1 MDRYRKSTVE
11 AFEKAET
18 LVRAWLEEEGITRV
32 DVYLNGLGDVGDTLC
47 WRIADGEK
55 KSVHIDRSAGSAINK
70 LRGIQALPGRGA
82 WFYSHLWMEMPEGI
96 LHQESDWMC
105 EPDMGTGG
113 FYIGRDGLDI
123 RGGGPD
129 LGDYKTELDRYP
141 RDQEFI
147 PDWLRIKVE
156 QWRQE
161 RSHVVARRMADLEE
175 AYQAVKQELRLCHP

>member
-1 MDRYRKSTVE
+1 MDCYRKTAVE
-11 AFEKAET
+11 AFEKVET
-18 LVRAWLEEEGITRV
+18 LVRAWLEEECITRV

-113 FYIGRDGLDI
+113 FYIGPDGLDI

-129 LGDYKTELDRYP
+129 LGKYKTELDRYP

-147 PDWLRIKVE
+147 PDWLRDKVE
-156 QWRQE
+156 RWRLE
-161 RSHVVARRMADLEE
+161 RGPVVARRI
-175 AYQAVKQELRLCHP
+175 VELREESRLEREEYV

>member
-1 MDRYRKSTVE
+1 MDRYRKSAVE

-18 LVRAWLEEEGITRV
+18 LVRAWLEEECITRV
-32 DVYLNGLGDVGDTLC
+32 DVYLNGLGDVGDTRC
-47 WRIADGEK
+47 WLTTDGER
-55 KSVHIDRSAGSAINK
+55 KSVHIDRNASSAINK
-70 LRGIQALPGRGA
+70 LRGMQALPGRGA

-113 FYIGRDGLDI
+113 FYVGPDGLDI

-129 LGDYKTELDRYP
+129 LGEYKTELDRYP

-147 PDWLRIKVE
+147 PDWLRDKVE
-156 QWRQE
+156 RWRLE
-161 RSHVVARRMADLEE
+161 RGPVVARRI
-175 AYQAVKQELRLCHP
+175 VELREESRLEREEYV